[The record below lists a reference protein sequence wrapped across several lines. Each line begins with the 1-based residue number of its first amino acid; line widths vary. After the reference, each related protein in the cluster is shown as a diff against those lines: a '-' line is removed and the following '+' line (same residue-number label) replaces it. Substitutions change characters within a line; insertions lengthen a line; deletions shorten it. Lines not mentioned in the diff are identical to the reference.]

1 MPNDSFAIR
10 LREARRMRKLSMD
23 KLIELADFVVT
34 KQSLSRYER
43 GVMRPHANVLSALAK
58 ALDISEE
65 YFLGTNLNINI
76 PMLRTISGGKL
87 QEDVLTAIEA
97 RLSFW
102 TERLIAKEREAGI
115 FEEFKNPIENVQV
128 SSLEDAIQAANL
140 LRQLWHCGD
149 GPIASVLRLLERKGI
164 RIMED
169 ELPADVYGLS
179 TWADHRLP
187 LIVVEPAFQ
196 RPQPTVCVS
205 QPLTNSP
212 TFSSPSLPLQTC
224 QKKSVA
230 TSSPASSSS
239 PSPHS

>member
-1 MPNDSFAIR
+1 
-10 LREARRMRKLSMD
+10 
-23 KLIELADFVVT
+23 
-34 KQSLSRYER
+34 
-43 GVMRPHANVLSALAK
+43 MRPHANVLSALAK

-76 PMLRTISGGKL
+76 PMLRTTSGGKL

-128 SSLEDAIQAANL
+128 SSLEDAIQAADL

-179 TWADHRLP
+179 T
-187 LIVVEPAFQ
+187 
-196 RPQPTVCVS
+196 
-205 QPLTNSP
+205 
-212 TFSSPSLPLQTC
+212 
-224 QKKSVA
+224 
-230 TSSPASSSS
+230 
-239 PSPHS
+239 

>member
-76 PMLRTISGGKL
+76 PMLRTTSGGKL

-102 TERLIAKEREAGI
+102 TERLIA
-115 FEEFKNPIENVQV
+115 
-128 SSLEDAIQAANL
+128 
-140 LRQLWHCGD
+140 
-149 GPIASVLRLLERKGI
+149 
-164 RIMED
+164 
-169 ELPADVYGLS
+169 
-179 TWADHRLP
+179 
-187 LIVVEPAFQ
+187 
-196 RPQPTVCVS
+196 
-205 QPLTNSP
+205 
-212 TFSSPSLPLQTC
+212 
-224 QKKSVA
+224 
-230 TSSPASSSS
+230 
-239 PSPHS
+239 

>member
-76 PMLRTISGGKL
+76 PMLRTTSRGKL

-115 FEEFKNPIENVQV
+115 SEEFKNPIENVQV

-169 ELPADVYGLS
+169 ELPAEVYGLS

-187 LIVVEPAFQ
+187 LIVVDTRLSKTTADRLRFTAAHELAHLLLSFP
-196 RPQPTVCVS
+196 P
-205 QPLTNSP
+205 
-212 TFSSPSLPLQTC
+212 
-224 QKKSVA
+224 
-230 TSSPASSSS
+230 
-239 PSPHS
+239 

>member
-76 PMLRTISGGKL
+76 PMLRTTSGGKL

-102 TERLIAKEREAGI
+102 TKRLIA
-115 FEEFKNPIENVQV
+115 NVRLA
-128 SSLEDAIQAANL
+128 SSKS
-140 LRQLWHCGD
+140 LRIPSKTFRYPHLKM
-149 GPIASVLRLLERKGI
+149 PSK
-164 RIMED
+164 
-169 ELPADVYGLS
+169 
-179 TWADHRLP
+179 
-187 LIVVEPAFQ
+187 
-196 RPQPTVCVS
+196 QPT
-205 QPLTNSP
+205 
-212 TFSSPSLPLQTC
+212 SS
-224 QKKSVA
+224 
-230 TSSPASSSS
+230 ASSGIAATV
-239 PSPHS
+239 PSPVYFACWNARASESWRTNFLPMFMASAHGQTIVCRS